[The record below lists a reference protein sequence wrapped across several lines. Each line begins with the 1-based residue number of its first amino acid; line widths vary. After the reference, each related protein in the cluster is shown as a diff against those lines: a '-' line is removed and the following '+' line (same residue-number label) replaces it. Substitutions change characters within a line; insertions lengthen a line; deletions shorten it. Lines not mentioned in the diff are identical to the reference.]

1 MRPNSKNLKHL
12 LLFIPFLLIFFSAC
26 GNKTSIL
33 DDKLRRTILEGD
45 KGRIKVRVEIQAGF
59 PVEIDKIDIKPTFK
73 ELYTYT
79 AVVTFKR
86 KNIAEE
92 KKRASLPQ
100 LGSLPGA
107 NVRTTRIQG
116 RFKYLEEE
124 DRWYFDNFI

>member
-1 MRPNSKNLKHL
+1 MKLNSKNLKYL
-12 LLFIPFLLIFFSAC
+12 FFFIPSILIFFSAC

-33 DDKLRRTILEGD
+33 DDKLRRTIIEGD
-45 KGRIKVRVEIQAGF
+45 KGRIKVKVEIRAGF

-73 ELYTYT
+73 ELYTYI

-86 KNIAEE
+86 KNITEE

-107 NVRTTRIQG
+107 NIRTTRIQAK
-116 RFKYLEEE
+116 FKYLEEE